1 VPLIYLGRRRHPWF
15 SPCFC
20 LPALAFLAFF
30 GRSQRQIEER
40 DSRTSTLPSSCSAM
54 AERVTVMPPCS
65 LWPFSN
71 VTTEELQ
78 GLVSEGLLHPCSV
91 GPRPKWIA
99 PGDED
104 EPTPPAGYVVSFI
117 PFHERG
123 FRVLASRF
131 MRALPHYYGV
141 ELHNFNPNSIAQ
153 AAIYVVVF
161 EGTSGSTLTGTC
173 GSTSSAQSHS
183 PCRQR

>member
-1 VPLIYLGRRRHPWF
+1 
-15 SPCFC
+15 
-20 LPALAFLAFF
+20 
-30 GRSQRQIEER
+30 
-40 DSRTSTLPSSCSAM
+40 M